1 MKIEYIDN
9 KRDMGIKYDFKAIKS
24 RIRKLKLY
32 PKDKDVWNPYHVP
45 FDNAKWFTF
54 MSIRSK
60 GKTTSFLIMGLVMYE
75 MYGTVTQYIRQNDYL
90 LTPKYSK
97 GLYNIVNSC
106 GYVPK
111 ITGGRWDAVVLKA
124 RRWYYCKYDDNGKI
138 AEMSKDY
145 VCIMTSID
153 KQNDNKSLIN
163 EPRGDL
169 IIYDEFINK
178 YYLPDEFIELSQLIS
193 SIRRIRKSPIIVLL
207 SNTVDINSLYFNEL
221 EISDTVYH
229 MEAGDRNIITSS
241 GGTNVYVEII
251 DPSQSQ
257 RRIESDRL
265 FFGFKNKML
274 GAITGSTL
282 WAENNY
288 PHIIRDEKTHV
299 IARNL
304 YIKHNNKLVN
314 LELSMNRA
322 GLVVNCHWATKT
334 YDDSIIYTL
343 GTIVNTQYRYKQG
356 YTRLDKLVWNL
367 YTKNKFYYATNDVG
381 GLVSSYLI
389 QSKMQ

>member
-1 MKIEYIDN
+1 
-9 KRDMGIKYDFKAIKS
+9 
-24 RIRKLKLY
+24 
-32 PKDKDVWNPYHVP
+32 
-45 FDNAKWFTF
+45 
-54 MSIRSK
+54 MSLRSK

-145 VCIMTSID
+145 VCIMSSID

-193 SIRRIRKSPIIVLL
+193 SIRRIRKSPIIILL
-207 SNTVDINSLYFNEL
+207 SNTVDGHRIPYGSRRQKYNYIVRRYERLCRNYRSV
-221 EISDTVYH
+221 TVTTPY
-229 MEAGDRNIITSS
+229 
-241 GGTNVYVEII
+241 
-251 DPSQSQ
+251 
-257 RRIESDRL
+257 RIGPFVFR
-265 FFGFKNKML
+265 F
-274 GAITGSTL
+274 
-282 WAENNY
+282 
-288 PHIIRDEKTHV
+288 
-299 IARNL
+299 
-304 YIKHNNKLVN
+304 
-314 LELSMNRA
+314 
-322 GLVVNCHWATKT
+322 
-334 YDDSIIYTL
+334 
-343 GTIVNTQYRYKQG
+343 
-356 YTRLDKLVWNL
+356 
-367 YTKNKFYYATNDVG
+367 
-381 GLVSSYLI
+381 
-389 QSKMQ
+389 